1 MERRHFIQTAVATGL
16 VGGAAAGVSEKAAAK
31 PQESGKPK
39 YRAGV
44 IGLGWMGLLYDLAER
59 IDARFDVDDVNRPTP
74 KLDVHRR
81 FHHHTHPG
89 NEGLPNSYAEA
100 LWDRPDVELVA
111 GGERDRNRLK
121 VFGERYGIKA
131 LYTDGI
137 EMMREEKPDI
147 VAICTNTK
155 GRAFLTVKAA
165 ELGVKAIFT
174 EKPMAHS
181 LEEADRMVKT
191 CADHG
196 IPLCCGAITT
206 THPSFAKAKELVKS
220 GAIGEILSIEAS
232 GPAAQ
237 HQNWSYFVDSAPA
250 WVIGVGDLPRRES
263 GSDEFTGQGVMA
275 TVDGQMV
282 HFRKGAPGVRLN
294 GSKGEIA
301 FDYTHSWKL
310 WQDLETP
317 AGKRRVQVAW
327 PDPQFVGPYGAV
339 YSLADIVDCLEGRL
353 DEPKNSGRRVAIAI
367 EVEIALKQSAKQGGN
382 RVDLPLADRSLRL
395 NYDWYR

>member
-1 MERRHFIQTAVATGL
+1 MERRHFIQTAVTTGL
-16 VGGAAAGVSEKAAAK
+16 VAGAASGASKKAVAK

-89 NEGLPNSYAEA
+89 NEGLPTSYAEA
-100 LWDRPDVELVA
+100 LWDRPEVELVT
-111 GGERDRNRLK
+111 GGERDRKRLK
-121 VFGERYGIKA
+121 AFGERYGIKA

-137 EMMREEKPDI
+137 EMMRKEKPDI

-165 ELGVKAIFT
+165 ELGAKAIFT
-174 EKPMAHS
+174 EKPMTHS

-191 CADHG
+191 CADRG

-206 THPSFAKAKELVKS
+206 THPSFAKAKELVRS
-220 GAIGEILSIEAS
+220 GAIGEVLSIEAS
-232 GPAAQ
+232 RPFAQ
-237 HQNWSYFVDSAPA
+237 HQNWSYFLESAPA
-250 WVIGVGDLPRRES
+250 WVIGIGDSPRRES

-275 TVDGQMV
+275 TLDGQMV

-294 GSKGEIA
+294 GSQGEIT
-301 FDYTHSWKL
+301 FDDHTWRL

-317 AGKRRVQVAW
+317 GRKQRVQVSW
-327 PDPQFVGPYGAV
+327 PEPQFVGSYGAI

-353 DEPKNSGRRVAIAI
+353 DEPKNSGRRVSIAI
-367 EVEIALKQSAKQGGN
+367 EVEIALKQSAKQGGK
-382 RVDLPLADRSLRL
+382 RVELPLADRSLRL
-395 NYDWYR
+395 NYDWFR